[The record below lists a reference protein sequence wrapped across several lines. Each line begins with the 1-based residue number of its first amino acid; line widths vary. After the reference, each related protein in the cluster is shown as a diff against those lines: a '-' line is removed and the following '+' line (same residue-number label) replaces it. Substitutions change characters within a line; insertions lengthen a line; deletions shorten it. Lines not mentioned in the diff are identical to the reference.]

1 MLAYPFLLGINLN
14 LADNITMTQ
23 RNHTLADKVALG
35 MDQALRTVFGKPQVT
50 ERANPA
56 DDIPESDTLSVN
68 EQEHIA
74 GLMRINHVGEVC
86 AQALYQGQAMTAK
99 LDTVRD
105 SMQRAADE
113 ENDHLAWCEQRID
126 ELHSHKSLL
135 NPLWYAGSFGLGALA
150 GLAGDKWS
158 LGFVAE
164 TEHQVVAHLDEH
176 LAELPED
183 DKRSRAI
190 LEQMK
195 EDESRHATVALEAG
209 GAELPAPIKQAM
221 KFTSKIMTTA
231 AYKI

>member
-1 MLAYPFLLGINLN
+1 MA
-14 LADNITMTQ
+14 Q
-23 RNHTLADKVALG
+23 RNFNFADQIALG

-50 ERANPA
+50 ERSNPA
-56 DDIPESDTLSVN
+56 DDIPESEALSTS

-99 LDTVRD
+99 LDTVRE

-113 ENDHLAWCEQRID
+113 ENDHLAWCEQRLD

-164 TEHQVVAHLDEH
+164 TEHQVVEHLDEH
-176 LAELPED
+176 LAQLPEQD
-183 DKRSRAI
+183 NRSRAI
-190 LEQMK
+190 LKQMK

-209 GAELPAPIKQAM
+209 GSELPAPIKQAM
-221 KFTSKIMTTA
+221 KFTSKIMTST

>member
-1 MLAYPFLLGINLN
+1 MTERNFTF
-14 LADNITMTQ
+14 ADRM
-23 RNHTLADKVALG
+23 ALG

-50 ERANPA
+50 ERSNPSEN
-56 DDIPESDTLSVN
+56 ITETETLSES
-68 EQEHIA
+68 EQKHIA

-99 LDTVRD
+99 LDTVRE

-113 ENDHLAWCEQRID
+113 ENDHLAWCEQRLD

-176 LAELPED
+176 LAQLPEQD
-183 DKRSRAI
+183 ERSRAI

-195 EDESRHATVALEAG
+195 QDEGRHATVALDAG
-209 GAELPAPIKQAM
+209 GAELPMPIKQAM
-221 KFTSKIMTTA
+221 KLTSKIMTST